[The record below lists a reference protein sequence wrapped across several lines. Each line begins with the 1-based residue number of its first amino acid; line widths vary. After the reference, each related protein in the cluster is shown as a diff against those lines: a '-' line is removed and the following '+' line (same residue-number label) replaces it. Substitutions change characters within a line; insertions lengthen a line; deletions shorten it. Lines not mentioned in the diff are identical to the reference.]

1 MISEFCKRIQLIEN
15 ELKIPTEIE
24 ENVYLSKIFFNS
36 IDQPNTKSYIFY
48 ATIDSKGFY
57 ISFSTSDNDII
68 VFNISKGLI
77 CINND
82 IRIFKVSYKNIN
94 ALINK
99 FIGMYSDNMVFNR
112 DYNGLFEHLLNVRVY
127 DRISNIVS
135 YIKNN
140 TTNLKLVNKYYRS
153 NGLKEELNLKYR
165 DLLVIVYSNGT
176 AYSISVSGRSRKIM
190 RGHIDVFTIYQSF

>member
-1 MISEFCKRIQLIEN
+1 MKKSETKKAEAQ
-15 ELKIPTEIE
+15 
-24 ENVYLSKIFFNS
+24 YLSKIFFNS

>member
-36 IDQPNTKSYIFY
+36 IDQPNTKSYMFY

-57 ISFSTSDNDII
+57 ISFSTSDNEMI
-68 VFNISKGLI
+68 VFNITKGLI

-127 DRISNIVS
+127 DHIPNIVS

-165 DLLVIVYSNGT
+165 DLLVIVCSNGT
-176 AYSISVSGRSRKIM
+176 SYSISISGRSRKIM

>member
-48 ATIDSKGFY
+48 TTIDSKGFY

-165 DLLVIVYSNGT
+165 DLLVIVCSNGT
-176 AYSISVSGRSRKIM
+176 AYSISVSGRSRKVM
-190 RGHIDVFTIYQSF
+190 RGHIDVFPIYQSF